1 MTTMW
6 IGPDENL
13 NVGSIGFLIEISNAI
28 SGYERYE
35 LRDTP
40 PYTNQSHKPVLD
52 GWCGS
57 YNDTSTYGK
66 GMWVV
71 ERMAKNGRA
80 LIRELEGDELQA
92 ALDEFGYPDLE

>member
-1 MTTMW
+1 MW

-13 NVGSIGFLIEISNAI
+13 NVGDKGFLIKISNPV
-28 SGYERYE
+28 SHYERYE
-35 LRDTP
+35 LRNTP
-40 PYTNQSHKPVLD
+40 PYTNQSHQPVLE

-80 LIRELEGDELQA
+80 FIRKLEDEELFN
-92 ALDEFGYPDLE
+92 ALEEYGYPDLD

>member
-13 NVGSIGFLIEISNAI
+13 KVGDQGFLIEISNKV
-28 SGYERYE
+28 SGYERHE

-40 PYTNQSHKPVLD
+40 PYTNRSHEPRLE
-52 GWCGS
+52 GWCGT
-57 YNDTSTYGK
+57 YNDTATYGK

-71 ERMAKNGRA
+71 DRVAKNGRA
-80 LIRELEGDELQA
+80 FIRKLEGDDLEA
-92 ALDEFGYPDLE
+92 ALEEFGYPDLD